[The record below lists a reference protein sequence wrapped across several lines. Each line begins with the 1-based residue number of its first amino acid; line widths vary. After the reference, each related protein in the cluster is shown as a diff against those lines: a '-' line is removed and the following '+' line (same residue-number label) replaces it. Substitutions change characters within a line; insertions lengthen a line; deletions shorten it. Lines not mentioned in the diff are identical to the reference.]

1 MNKKKTYS
9 FNKKISF
16 LIHSFLFCYEK
27 STFCFIT
34 CMSFWNK
41 KKYHYLDGFNFEK
54 VDNTLNRKIEFQ
66 KIFIQILKQ
75 P

>member
-9 FNKKISF
+9 FNKKYHSLF
-16 LIHSFLFCYEK
+16 IHFFFVMKKTHFVLLHAWVFE
-27 STFCFIT
+27 I
-34 CMSFWNK
+34 

-54 VDNTLNRKIEFQ
+54 VDNTLNRRIEFQ